1 MEVNELFRAN
11 KRESAVDLVVNNIKH
26 LLIEKKL
33 KPGDRLPSELEISEG
48 MNVSRG
54 SVREAMKILSAFGL
68 VDIKIGNGT
77 YVCETPGN
85 SLMDSLLFS
94 FFVSNPDLENLY
106 EFRHVF
112 EIDVLEMIL
121 KHYDE
126 NGPERTALENNLNS
140 LKEMMKTGATS
151 QDLRENDLEFHR
163 LLGSCTKNPL
173 MERVYGF
180 VIDFMEPS
188 IIASHKNQKG
198 EIVYQVHKSI
208 LDVIKARDYD
218 QIDQVITD
226 SVDTWSV
233 LQPEND
239 PQR

>member
-1 MEVNELFRAN
+1 
-11 KRESAVDLVVNNIKH
+11 
-26 LLIEKKL
+26 
-33 KPGDRLPSELEISEG
+33 
-48 MNVSRG
+48 
-54 SVREAMKILSAFGL
+54 
-68 VDIKIGNGT
+68 
-77 YVCETPGN
+77 
-85 SLMDSLLFS
+85 MDSLLFS

-126 NGPERTALENNLNS
+126 NGPKRTALENNLNS

-188 IIASHKNQKG
+188 IIASHK
-198 EIVYQVHKSI
+198 KSERRNC
-208 LDVIKARDYD
+208 LSG
-218 QIDQVITD
+218 T
-226 SVDTWSV
+226 
-233 LQPEND
+233 
-239 PQR
+239 

>member
-1 MEVNELFRAN
+1 M
-11 KRESAVDLVVNNIKH
+11 
-26 LLIEKKL
+26 
-33 KPGDRLPSELEISEG
+33 
-48 MNVSRG
+48 
-54 SVREAMKILSAFGL
+54 
-68 VDIKIGNGT
+68 
-77 YVCETPGN
+77 
-85 SLMDSLLFS
+85 
-94 FFVSNPDLENLY
+94 
-106 EFRHVF
+106 
-112 EIDVLEMIL
+112 LEMIL

-218 QIDQVITD
+218 RINQVITD